1 MRLPALRIPP
11 LRTARV
17 AALGA
22 LLGALPVVALLAAGP
37 VAAQDRGEKTYV
49 LSNFDVTVDV
59 QPDGRYV
66 VDESIT
72 YDFRRGTFSRAYR
85 SVVQEEGVLRRVRV
99 TSPDAA
105 VDSVRSEDE
114 DGPPQ
119 VRWGFPERAA
129 PARFEV
135 GYVLE
140 RAIYERG
147 GRNVVRLEVMADGA
161 VVPTADVDVRVAL
174 PAVFG
179 LQKDQ
184 LRLDPAG
191 TVERAAGR
199 LVATFRRDRV
209 AEGDDYAV
217 EVSFPKRV
225 DGAFLPTGAQIAF
238 GLVLMLLGGAA
249 GGVAAWRWRGPRPDV
264 TARRPPS
271 DVDLPTAVALL
282 QNPHGQAFLA
292 VVLDLT
298 RRGHVTLRHDPD
310 APPSGS
316 AEGVRVEVDPDP
328 ASLSELEK
336 RFVDEL
342 RGHETLDD
350 AWAHTSSFWSD
361 EMSARRDALYD
372 RGWMRSHAGRSN
384 LLFGLAIV
392 AILGGIVAIATG
404 DSAVRFYLLFGGIGI
419 SLGAFIAGTRRSTW
433 AAEGARRAMALRSY
447 LDHEKAEVERLREAD
462 SARAAE
468 RLVDALPWLLLHPQV
483 STSWIEETKSALDA
497 ADTPPDLPD
506 GFVSLVADREGAG
519 APAAALLPVVAVMGT
534 IESSSA
540 AGAAGAG
547 GAGAAGAGGAG
558 AAGAA

>member
-1 MRLPALRIPP
+1 MHLPSP
-11 LRTARV
+11 RTARV
-17 AALGA
+17 AAFGSLLMA
-22 LLGALPVVALLAAGP
+22 LLTAALPVAALLTAGP

-49 LSNFDVTVDV
+49 LSNFDVTVEV
-59 QPDGRYV
+59 QPDGRYA

-105 VDSVRSEDE
+105 VDSVRSGDE

-119 VRWGFPERAA
+119 VRWSFPERAA

-147 GRNVVRLEVMADGA
+147 GRNVVRLEVMADEA
-161 VVPTADVDVRVAL
+161 VVPTTDVDVRVAL
-174 PAVFG
+174 PAAFG
-179 LQKDQ
+179 LRKDQ
-184 LRLDPAG
+184 LRLEPAG
-191 TVERAAGR
+191 TVGREAGR

-225 DGAFLPTGAQIAF
+225 DGAFLPTGAQVVF

-271 DVDLPTAVALL
+271 DLDLPTAVALL
-282 QNPHGQAFLA
+282 QNSHGQAFLA

-310 APPSGS
+310 APTSGS
-316 AEGVRVEVDPDP
+316 AEGVRLEVDPDP
-328 ASLSELEK
+328 ASLSELEQ

-342 RGHETLDD
+342 RGHKTLHD
-350 AWAHTSSFWSD
+350 AWAHTSSFWGD
-361 EMSARRDALYD
+361 EMGERRDALYD

-384 LLFGLAIV
+384 LLFGVALAAV
-392 AILGGIVAIATG
+392 LGGLVAIATG

-419 SLGAFIAGTRRSTW
+419 SLGSVIAGTRRYTW
-433 AAEGARRAMALRSY
+433 TSAGARRAVALRSY

-462 SARAAE
+462 PARAAE

-497 ADTPPDLPD
+497 ADAPPDLPD
-506 GFVSLVADREGAG
+506 GFVSLMADREGPG
-519 APAAALLPVVAVMGT
+519 APAAALLPVVAAMGT

-540 AGAAGAG
+540 AGAAGAA